1 MSPRTKEQF
10 ETIRNEKEAL
20 ILETALRLFAKKGYL
35 STPVSLIA
43 KEAGISKGLMY
54 NYFKSKEDLLHK
66 VVFDNADQFLEFL
79 VIEDIND
86 VKKHE
91 IVKFI
96 EGTFS
101 LMVREH
107 DFFKLYFSLL
117 VQPDVYSLFGDE
129 MMKIFEGIIL
139 AINNYYEKNGF
150 KNAYIKTRYLLAV
163 FDGVGMH
170 YIVDP
175 DTFPLEEVKKLI
187 IEQL

>member
-20 ILETALRLFAKKGYL
+20 ILETALRLFAKNGYL

-66 VVFDNADQFLEFL
+66 VMFSKAGQFLDFL
-79 VIEDIND
+79 VIADINN
-86 VKKHE
+86 VTKLE
-91 IVKFI
+91 IINFI
-96 EGTFS
+96 EGNFS
-101 LMVREH
+101 LLVCEQ

-117 VQPDVYSLFGDE
+117 VQPDVFSLLGDE
-129 MMKIFEGIIL
+129 MMKMFEGIIV
-139 AINNYYEKNGF
+139 AFNNYYEKNGYE
-150 KNAYIKTRYLLAV
+150 NAYVKTRYLLAI

-170 YIVDP
+170 YIVDS
-175 DTFPLEEVKKLI
+175 DTFPLQEVKKLI